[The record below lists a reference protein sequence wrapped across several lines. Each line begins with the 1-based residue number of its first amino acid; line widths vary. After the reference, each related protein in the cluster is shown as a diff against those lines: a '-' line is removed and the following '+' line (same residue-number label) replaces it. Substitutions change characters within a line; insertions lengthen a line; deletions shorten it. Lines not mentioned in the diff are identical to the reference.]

1 MNLFDAVPY
10 AVYTELG
17 HEVDDENINNF
28 EVQRVFKIVIDLCD
42 NFQYSTIT
50 PKNKMMI
57 LRMVRNAIGLMVSDD
72 ADEREVFKGMV
83 DDLRAEGKL
92 SVTI

>member
-1 MNLFDAVPY
+1 
-10 AVYTELG
+10 
-17 HEVDDENINNF
+17 
-28 EVQRVFKIVIDLCD
+28 
-42 NFQYSTIT
+42 
-50 PKNKMMI
+50 MI